1 MTPVLGDP
9 ISFFDLQGCLHV
21 YVIHINQ
28 QAYARKKMIFEFQ
41 KQKKNEEGGTWAKV
55 PTPKEAEFINEQM
68 NEHVFK
74 YRNEG
79 IDKGEKNG

>member
-1 MTPVLGDP
+1 MPACICYTYKPAG
-9 ISFFDLQGCLHV
+9 IC
-21 YVIHINQ
+21 
-28 QAYARKKMIFEFQ
+28 KKKNIFEF
-41 KQKKNEEGGTWAKV
+41 KKKKNEEDGTWAKT

-74 YRNEG
+74 YRNER